1 MTEKKLIV
9 SFLLFCCFMPITAYT
24 QSDWEPSNGQRNGE
38 QGEYTENNARSGHPY
53 TIFDRNRGL
62 EEQLAETR
70 TKVAFINPDQ
80 HFKDIYENFVYN
92 NTSYHAPFPEN
103 NDLRLDPAAI
113 RAKNAAFVYLL
124 AVTDSGVSLK
134 NTPAHNT
141 LKLNALRM
149 LKEMRINTGK
159 SSSKAEEWQWGSKKM
174 MMMPASSVCF
184 ITCILIS

>member
-1 MTEKKLIV
+1 MLLLC
-9 SFLLFCCFMPITAYT
+9 FLTLSGFS
-24 QSDWEPSNGQRNGE
+24 QSNWEPSNGQINGE
-38 QGEYTENNARSGHPY
+38 QGEYIENQQVNGHPY
-53 TIFDRNRGL
+53 TIFSRDRGL
-62 EEQLAETR
+62 EEQLEETR
-70 TKVAFINPDQ
+70 IKIDPENE